1 MDLRARI
8 DASPMHPYQWLIV
21 ALCVALNLLDGF
33 DVMAL
38 AFTANSIRDDFGLDG
53 ATIGILL
60 SAGLIGMAVGAF
72 TLAPVADRF
81 GRRPLI
87 LASVALATLGM
98 ALSAA
103 AGSAW
108 QLGTWR
114 VVTGLGIGGI
124 LACTTVIASEY
135 SSGRRRGLA
144 ISIYTAGYGIGAT
157 LGGLAAVQLQNEF
170 GWRAVFVTGAVLTGL
185 VLVLLFVAL
194 PESIEFLASR
204 GRPSD
209 LSEVNRIAVRIGQD
223 PVEKL
228 EAGTGPEENRAGRA
242 TELFSLR
249 HRRPTLLLWFAFF
262 TTMFGF
268 YFVNSWTPSLL
279 ETAGLSKD
287 QSATAGMMLTLGGAV
302 GSVFFGV
309 LAGRGSTRGVLIVFT
324 VLSALSMAVFI
335 ASTAILM
342 VAFVLGILIGG
353 LINGCIAGLYTLAPS
368 LYGPRLRSTG
378 VGWAIGVGRAG
389 AILAPTAAGVL
400 LDLGWTAEQLYIGVA
415 GVVVLAA
422 IALTFL
428 RPAVPGKPATAA
440 SSAAAVTG
448 SSALGA
454 RAPR

>member
-1 MDLRARI
+1 
-8 DASPMHPYQWLIV
+8 MHPYQWLIV

-53 ATIGILL
+53 STVGVLL

-98 ALSAA
+98 AFSAV

-108 QLGTWR
+108 QLGAWR
-114 VVTGLGIGGI
+114 IVTGLGIGGI

-135 SSGRRRGLA
+135 SSSRWRGLA

-157 LGGLAAVQLQNEF
+157 LGGLAAVQLQHEL
-170 GWRAVFVTGAVLTGL
+170 GWRAVFGTGAVLTGL
-185 VLVLLFVAL
+185 VLALLFVAL
-194 PESIEFLASR
+194 PESIEFLATR
-204 GRPSD
+204 GRPDD
-209 LSEVNRIAVRIGQD
+209 LTEVNRIALRIGQRT
-223 PVEKL
+223 VESL
-228 EAGTGPEENRAGRA
+228 ERGDRGGEVRTGRA
-242 TELFSLR
+242 TELFSVR
-249 HRRPTLLLWFAFF
+249 NRRPTLLLWFAFF
-262 TTMFGF
+262 STMFGF

-279 ETAGLSKD
+279 ETAGLSED

-309 LAGRGSTRGVLIVFT
+309 LAGRWSTRAVLIVFT
-324 VLSALSMAVFI
+324 VLSASFMAVFI
-335 ASTAILM
+335 ASTAVLL

-368 LYGPRLRSTG
+368 LYGPQVRSTG

-400 LDLGWTAEQLYIGVA
+400 LDAGWTAEQLYIAVA

-422 IALTFL
+422 VALIFL
-428 RPAVPGKPATAA
+428 RPVGARKPVPVR
-440 SSAAAVTG
+440 SAAV
-448 SSALGA
+448 ALE
-454 RAPR
+454 P